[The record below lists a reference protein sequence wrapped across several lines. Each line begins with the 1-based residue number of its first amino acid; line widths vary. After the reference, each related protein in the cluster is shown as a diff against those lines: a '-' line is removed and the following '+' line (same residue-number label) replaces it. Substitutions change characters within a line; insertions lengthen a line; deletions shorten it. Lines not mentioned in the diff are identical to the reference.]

1 MSEDTPDSAPHSALL
16 LAAAHFAAAKHR
28 DQRRKDSAASP
39 YINHPIGVAEVMAC
53 NGVTDVVALQ
63 AALLHDTIEDT
74 ETTVAEIEDGF
85 GADVLAVVL
94 EVTDDKSLEKAERK
108 RRQIEK
114 AQGLSDAAK
123 LVKLGDKICNVT
135 DVAAN
140 PPAGW
145 DQARRVEYLDW
156 TEAVVRGCR
165 GVHPALEAHYDRTL
179 AKARSVIARAD
190 HG

>member
-1 MSEDTPDSAPHSALL
+1 MSEDTLDSAPHSALL
-16 LAAAHFAAAKHR
+16 LAAAHFAADKHR

-39 YINHPIGVAEVMAC
+39 YINHPIAVAEVMAW
-53 NGVTDVVALQ
+53 NGVTDIVALQ

-85 GADVLAVVL
+85 GTDVLGVVL

-108 RRQIEK
+108 RRQIEE
-114 AQGLSDAAK
+114 APGMSDAAK

-145 DQARRVEYLDW
+145 DQSRRVEYLDW

-165 GVHPALEAHYDRTL
+165 GVHTVLEAHYDRAL
-179 AKARSVIARAD
+179 AEARTMIAGAD
-190 HG
+190 NL